1 MNWNKPYC
9 LSMLLIV
16 CYSILLTFIYL
27 IFLCRYIWKIDSKNM
42 TSQRIRIRTDIFRS
56 QELALLEE
64 WPDGIPLNLILP
76 TPVPSIQNDMFK
88 PYDEPDVI
96 CLGNVKNWDYN
107 DNITVGPRII
117 KNGVL
122 GLIPESTIC
131 CYETDPSEYWDLSQ
145 KSILWTLDLIQEPQI
160 LSSTIWW

>member
-1 MNWNKPYC
+1 
-9 LSMLLIV
+9 
-16 CYSILLTFIYL
+16 
-27 IFLCRYIWKIDSKNM
+27 
-42 TSQRIRIRTDIFRS
+42 
-56 QELALLEE
+56 
-64 WPDGIPLNLILP
+64 
-76 TPVPSIQNDMFK
+76 MFK

-107 DNITVGPRII
+107 DNINVGPRIEDQGPSENEKSQSRSGIDPSI

-145 KSILWTLDLIQEPQI
+145 KSILWIPGEIPEPQV
-160 LSSTIWW
+160 LSSGICW